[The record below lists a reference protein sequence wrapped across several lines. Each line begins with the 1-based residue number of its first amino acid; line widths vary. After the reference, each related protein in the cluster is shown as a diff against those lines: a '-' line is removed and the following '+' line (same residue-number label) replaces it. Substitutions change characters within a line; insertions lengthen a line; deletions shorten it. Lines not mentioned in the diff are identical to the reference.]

1 MRHFLFHKIEHSM
14 KSVREHLSLNNC
26 YHHCHHHCHHHMSGS
41 GRAAG
46 AVKVMTGQLLANSS
60 PTQLITIIIPTITKI
75 IIIALIKIFIIK
87 LMTDKIKNRLTSKLM
102 LMIQC
107 LFQPNVKII
116 YILTLIM
123 NSMMRMMLA
132 MFNDGCAM
140 LVTLMITM
148 LLLQCQWFVWELTLE
163 LLNLRWGGLLQFQI
177 GIASVYWQCILFC
190 TAPGGLL
197 LPRIHPSPLLS
208 SVVMCPADF
217 IGLKSNH
224 CLFTIK
230 SIVLLLCFA
239 QIDGF
244 VKVFWWISPSWYMDL
259 SNFLDGFL

>member
-1 MRHFLFHKIEHSM
+1 M

-26 YHHCHHHCHHHMSGS
+26 YHRCHHHCHHYNDHHCHHHMSGS

-87 LMTDKIKNRLTSKLM
+87 LMTDKIKNELTSKLM

-132 MFNDGCAM
+132 RFNDGCAM
-140 LVTLMITM
+140 LPTLLVTLMITM

-163 LLNLRWGGLLQFQI
+163 LLNLRCGGLLQFQI

-217 IGLKSNH
+217 IGLKPNH

-244 VKVFWWISPSWYMDL
+244 VKVF
-259 SNFLDGFL
+259 

>member
-1 MRHFLFHKIEHSM
+1 M

-26 YHHCHHHCHHHMSGS
+26 YHRCHHHNDHHCHHHMSGS

-140 LVTLMITM
+140 LVTLVMILMITM
-148 LLLQCQWFVWELTLE
+148 LLLQCQWFVWELTPE
-163 LLNLRWGGLLQFQI
+163 LLNLRCGGLLQFQI
-177 GIASVYWQCILFC
+177 GIASVYWQCILFMHC
-190 TAPGGLL
+190 SWRAPVTSHTS
-197 LPRIHPSPLLS
+197 ITSP
-208 SVVMCPADF
+208 
-217 IGLKSNH
+217 
-224 CLFTIK
+224 
-230 SIVLLLCFA
+230 
-239 QIDGF
+239 Q
-244 VKVFWWISPSWYMDL
+244 
-259 SNFLDGFL
+259 

>member
-1 MRHFLFHKIEHSM
+1 M

-26 YHHCHHHCHHHMSGS
+26 YHRCHHHNDHHCHHHMSGS
-41 GRAAG
+41 GRAAGAG

-87 LMTDKIKNRLTSKLM
+87 LMTNKIKNELTSKLM
-102 LMIQC
+102 LMKQC

-116 YILTLIM
+116 HILTLIM

-132 MFNDGCAM
+132 MFNYGCAM

-163 LLNLRWGGLLQFQI
+163 LLNLRCGGLLQFQI
-177 GIASVYWQCILFC
+177 GIASVYWQCILFMHC
-190 TAPGGLL
+190 SWRAPVTSHTS
-197 LPRIHPSPLLS
+197 ITSP
-208 SVVMCPADF
+208 
-217 IGLKSNH
+217 
-224 CLFTIK
+224 
-230 SIVLLLCFA
+230 
-239 QIDGF
+239 Q
-244 VKVFWWISPSWYMDL
+244 
-259 SNFLDGFL
+259 

>member
-1 MRHFLFHKIEHSM
+1 MRHFLFLKIEHSM
-14 KSVREHLSLNNC
+14 KSVREHLSLNYC
-26 YHHCHHHCHHHMSGS
+26 YHHCHHHCHHYNDHHCHHHMSGS

-87 LMTDKIKNRLTSKLM
+87 LMTNKIKNELTSKLM

-140 LVTLMITM
+140 LVTLVMILMITM

-163 LLNLRWGGLLQFQI
+163 LLNLRCGGLLQFQI
-177 GIASVYWQCILFC
+177 GIASVYWQCILFMHC
-190 TAPGGLL
+190 SWRAPVTSHTS
-197 LPRIHPSPLLS
+197 ITSP
-208 SVVMCPADF
+208 
-217 IGLKSNH
+217 
-224 CLFTIK
+224 
-230 SIVLLLCFA
+230 
-239 QIDGF
+239 Q
-244 VKVFWWISPSWYMDL
+244 
-259 SNFLDGFL
+259 

>member
-26 YHHCHHHCHHHMSGS
+26 YHRCHHHNDHHCHHHMSGS

-46 AVKVMTGQLLANSS
+46 AGAVKVMTGQLLANSSPTQLIILITIITITNTKIIIITLIKIFIIKLMTGQLLANSS

-132 MFNDGCAM
+132 MFNDSCAM
-140 LVTLMITM
+140 LVTLVMVMMITM

-163 LLNLRWGGLLQFQI
+163 LLNLR
-177 GIASVYWQCILFC
+177 
-190 TAPGGLL
+190 
-197 LPRIHPSPLLS
+197 
-208 SVVMCPADF
+208 
-217 IGLKSNH
+217 
-224 CLFTIK
+224 
-230 SIVLLLCFA
+230 
-239 QIDGF
+239 
-244 VKVFWWISPSWYMDL
+244 
-259 SNFLDGFL
+259 